1 MGGVAVPCHPGRPNV
16 GLCEHYTTKPPLENV
31 IAVEVLN
38 GGSRKG
44 EDDRSEELVAIRLSR
59 HRRLRQPSGQSDW
72 AVRDPLRRRYRISTT
87 WCAN

>member
-16 GLCEHYTTKPPLENV
+16 GLCEHYAKKPALENV

-44 EDDRSEELVAIRLSR
+44 EDERAAKLDARSMAIA
-59 HRRLRQPSGQSDW
+59 PSAAPIVIWS
-72 AVRDPLRRRYRISTT
+72 A
-87 WCAN
+87 